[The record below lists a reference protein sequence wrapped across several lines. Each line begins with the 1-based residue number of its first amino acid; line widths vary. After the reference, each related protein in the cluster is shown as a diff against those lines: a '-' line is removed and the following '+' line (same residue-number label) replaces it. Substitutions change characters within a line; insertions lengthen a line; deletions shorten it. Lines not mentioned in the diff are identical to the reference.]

1 MRSAVPAIR
10 APTSRSWIGTMA
22 RAATSGSRRAA
33 PRSPPWQ
40 NPAVLRSARS
50 IALLLAASALAP
62 AARAQDLGPYHVA
75 GLRDRRTIEVK
86 LREAGLGP
94 LPDLFAR
101 AVEHRPLVEAPFQV
115 LDDLHRRALAALP
128 EGATRPGHLGSWHVL
143 RCGDDDSALEL
154 LADLLRDP
162 AVEDAYL
169 SPVLVLASAAKATTR
184 VDDLPPPTPDL
195 SWAQTYKGVPPLGFA
210 FEAARSVLG
219 ARGEDVTFYHLED
232 DWIYTHEDLDS
243 LGTHSFLGVIPPT
256 TSPAANHG
264 TGVLGVTLATRNAYG
279 MTGVADRARG
289 RLVSWAL
296 NGGIVNSIQMAVAD
310 GRAGDVITIVG
321 GYNLQL
327 TKPDDHV
334 PAEYFQSNFDVI
346 RTATALGFLFV
357 EAAMNGDNDLD
368 DPRFSRRFDLSARD
382 SGAMMVGAS
391 AGSALTRATFS
402 NFGSRIDTNGWGG
415 EVATTGYGDLLMLA
429 NDRRQAY
436 SQGYA
441 GTSSATALA
450 AAVVTSLASA
460 VERQRGTVLT
470 PLELRALLRAHGTT
484 TLGDIG
490 TRADLVAMLRSL
502 GLPDGLEVDRHEV
515 ALGTSVTLTMRGPA
529 GGAFALALAAG
540 NAVVPLGLNRPLHLD
555 LATMLTLGGFGLPG
569 GVVATT
575 LAVPNDPSLRGLDV
589 FFQGLAVDPS
599 SGPPHV
605 SSCVAIWLR

>member
-1 MRSAVPAIR
+1 M
-10 APTSRSWIGTMA
+10 
-22 RAATSGSRRAA
+22 
-33 PRSPPWQ
+33 
-40 NPAVLRSARS
+40 LRSARS
-50 IALLLAASALAP
+50 IVLLLAVQALAP
-62 AARAQDLGPYHVA
+62 VTGAQDLEPYHVA

-86 LREAGLGP
+86 LCEARPGR
-94 LPDLFAR
+94 LPAIFAR
-101 AVEHRPLVEAPFQV
+101 ATEIKPLIAAPFEV

-128 EGATRPGHLGSWHVL
+128 EGSTRPGHLAAWYAL
-143 RCGDDDSALEL
+143 RCADEDSARDL
-154 LADLLRDP
+154 LDDLLREP

-169 SPVLVLASAAKATTR
+169 APLLVLASVPRSTTR
-184 VDDLPPPTPDL
+184 ADDLPPPTPDL
-195 SWAQTYKGVPPLGFA
+195 TWAQTYKGAPPLGFA

-219 ARGEDVTFYHLED
+219 ARGEDVRFYHLED

-243 LGTHSFLGVIPPT
+243 LGTHSFLGIIPST
-256 TSPAANHG
+256 TTPAANHG
-264 TGVLGVTLATRNAYG
+264 TGVLGVSLATRNAYG
-279 MTGVADRARG
+279 VTGVADRARG

-296 NGGIVNSIQMAVAD
+296 NGGIVTAIQMAVAD
-310 GRAGDVITIVG
+310 GNAGDVITIVG

-382 SGAMMVGAS
+382 SGAIMVGAS

-450 AAVVTSLASA
+450 AAVVTSLAGA

-470 PLELRALLRAHGTT
+470 PLELRGLLRAQGTAIQ
-484 TLGDIG
+484 GDIG
-490 TRADLVAMLRSL
+490 TRGDLVAMLRSL

-529 GGAFALALAAG
+529 GGAFALALASG
-540 NAVVPLGLNRPLHLD
+540 HAVVPLGLNRPLHLD
-555 LATMLTLGGFGLPG
+555 PATMLPLGGFGLPG
-569 GVVATT
+569 GVVSTT
-575 LAVPNDPSLRGLDV
+575 LTVPNDPSLRGLDV
-589 FFQGLAVDPS
+589 YFQGLAVDPL